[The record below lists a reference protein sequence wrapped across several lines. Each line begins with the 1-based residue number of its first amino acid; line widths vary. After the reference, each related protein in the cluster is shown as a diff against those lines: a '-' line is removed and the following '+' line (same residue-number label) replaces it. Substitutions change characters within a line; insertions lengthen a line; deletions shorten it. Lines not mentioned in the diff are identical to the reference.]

1 MSYLD
6 KFLLNLS
13 KERNSFKQECL
24 GWDSSRIY
32 DNWYKIGFFE
42 AYYELFLSEYAEYD
56 DYREV
61 YQWLSNLPCPLQ
73 FLYSEWL
80 KAGEAMSFN
89 WDNMWDFIEEV
100 KKSESE

>member
-24 GWDSSRIY
+24 GWDASRIY

-42 AYYELFLSEYAEYD
+42 AYYDLFMSGYAEYD
-56 DYREV
+56 DYRNM
-61 YQWLSNLPCPLQ
+61 YCWLSSFTCPLQ

-80 KAGEAMSFN
+80 KADGALN
-89 WDNMWDFIEEV
+89 HDWDEMLDFVERVMKDED
-100 KKSESE
+100 K